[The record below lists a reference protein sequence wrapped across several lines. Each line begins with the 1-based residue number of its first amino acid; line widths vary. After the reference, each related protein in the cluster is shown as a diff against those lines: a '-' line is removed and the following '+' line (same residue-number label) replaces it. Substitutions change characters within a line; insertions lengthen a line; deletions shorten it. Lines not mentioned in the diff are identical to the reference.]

1 VVEPLNTVIVQLFSI
16 AIHRFAQRRQV
27 RSLEQTISMFI
38 RLWEREPEKLFVLL
52 AQFSTDSRW
61 VLRYIAGR
69 ELYRF
74 LHANGKKASEIWFAL
89 ADDDN
94 LYVREGAAKGI
105 VTASKVSFD
114 EIWSFWEKAFTH
126 PSDKV
131 RQTAAMTYI
140 KLWEIPIARERLL
153 SVYAHLQADSSAK
166 VNTIVETYIA
176 PLLGKNEKLVV
187 VPKHYFTTEELPVPS
202 RLIDQVI
209 GQKRAV
215 DIIKLAARQKRSV
228 LLIGE
233 PGTGKSMLAKAMSEF
248 LPASLLEDI
257 IAEMNEEE
265 RNVPRVNR
273 LPAGE
278 GKRMIQQRETEVHAS
293 IFALRWIVGFACA
306 VSMFVSVFYSVTRD
320 NPVYLMGGLLAI
332 PLFYWVGKS
341 IKAKSASQLPKCL
354 VCHRNTSLAPFIDA
368 TGLHAG
374 ALLGDVRHDP
384 YQSGGLEAMPHHL
397 VEPGAIHLAHNG
409 VLFIDEVST
418 LSWESQQSLLTAFQE
433 KKLSITGRSPGSSG
447 TMIRTEPVPCD
458 FLMVLAGN
466 LSDIDKIHPA
476 LRSRI
481 RGYGYEIYMKTTM
494 DDTEENRS
502 KLALFVAQEVRRD
515 EKIPHFSREAVETV
529 IKKAKEMSDY
539 PNKLTTRLRELGGLI
554 RAAGDIAVQ
563 ADSPIVLEEHVQQ
576 ALIIS
581 KSIEEQMDFDQ
592 TSSSSSL
599 QVSCKV

>member
-1 VVEPLNTVIVQLFSI
+1 MNTVIVQLFSM
-16 AIHRFAQRRQV
+16 AMHRFAHRRQV
-27 RSLEQTISMFI
+27 RLLEQTISMFI
-38 RLWEREPEKLFVLL
+38 RLWERDPERLFVILI
-52 AQFSTDSRW
+52 QFSKDSRW

-74 LHANGKKASEIWFAL
+74 LQAGGKKAAEIWFTL

-105 VTASKVSFD
+105 VAASAVSFD
-114 EIWSFWEKAFTH
+114 EVWSFWEKAFSH

-131 RQTAAMTYI
+131 RQTAALTFI
-140 KLWEIPIARERLL
+140 KLWEIPFVRERLL
-153 SVYAHLQADSSAK
+153 SVYSHLQSDSSAK
-166 VNTIVETYIA
+166 VNTIVKTHIA
-176 PLLGKNEKLVV
+176 PLLGKNDKPVV
-187 VPKHYFTTEELPVPS
+187 LTKHYVTTEELPVPS

-209 GQKRAV
+209 GQERAV

-233 PGTGKSMLAKAMSEF
+233 PGTGKSMLAKAMSEL
-248 LPASLLEDI
+248 LPASSLEDI
-257 IAEMNEEE
+257 IVELNEEE
-265 RNVPRVNR
+265 RNVPRVRR

-278 GKRMIQQRETEVHAS
+278 AERIIKQREKDVYTSVLT
-293 IFALRWIVGFACA
+293 LRWIVGFACT
-306 VSMFVSVFYSVTRD
+306 VSLFVSVFYSVTRD
-320 NPVYLMGGLLAI
+320 NPIYIMGGLFAI
-332 PLFYWVGKS
+332 PLFYWFGKT
-341 IKAKSASQLPKCL
+341 IKAKSTSQLPKFL
-354 VCHRNTSLAPFIDA
+354 VNHRNTSRAPFIDA

-418 LSWESQQSLLTAFQE
+418 LSLESQQSLLTAFQE
-433 KKLSITGRSPGSSG
+433 KKLSITGLSPGSSG

-466 LSDIDKIHPA
+466 LSDVDKIHPA

-494 DDTEENRS
+494 DDTEENRY
-502 KLALFVAQEVRRD
+502 KLTLFVAQEVRRD
-515 EKIPHFSREAVETV
+515 GKIPHFTREAVEAV
-529 IKKAKEMSDY
+529 INKAKEMSGY
-539 PNKLTTRLRELGGLI
+539 PDKLTTRLRELGGLI

-563 ADSPIVLEEHVQQ
+563 ADSPVVLEEHVQQ
-576 ALIIS
+576 ALIIC
-581 KSIEEQMDFDQ
+581 KSIEEQMDSNQ

>member
-1 VVEPLNTVIVQLFSI
+1 MNTVIVQLFSM
-16 AIHRFAQRRQV
+16 AMHRFAQRRQV
-27 RSLEQTISMFI
+27 RLLEQTISMFI
-38 RLWEREPEKLFVLL
+38 RLWERDPERLFVNLI
-52 AQFSTDSRW
+52 QFSKDSRW

-74 LHANGKKASEIWFAL
+74 LQAGGKKAAEIWFTL

-105 VTASKVSFD
+105 VAASAVSFD
-114 EIWSFWEKAFTH
+114 EVWSFWEKAFSH

-131 RQTAAMTYI
+131 RQTAALTFI
-140 KLWEIPIARERLL
+140 KLWEIPFVRERLL
-153 SVYAHLQADSSAK
+153 SVYSHLQSDSSAK
-166 VNTIVETYIA
+166 VNTIVKTHIA
-176 PLLGKNEKLVV
+176 PLLGKNDKPVV
-187 VPKHYFTTEELPVPS
+187 LTKHYVTTEELPVPS

-209 GQKRAV
+209 GQERAV

-233 PGTGKSMLAKAMSEF
+233 PGTGKSMLAKAMSEL
-248 LPASLLEDI
+248 LPASSLEDI
-257 IAEMNEEE
+257 IVELNEEE
-265 RNVPRVNR
+265 RNVPRVRR

-278 GKRMIQQRETEVHAS
+278 AERIIKQREKDVYTSVLT
-293 IFALRWIVGFACA
+293 LRWIVGFACT
-306 VSMFVSVFYSVTRD
+306 VSLFVSVFYSVTRD
-320 NPVYLMGGLLAI
+320 NPIYIMGGLFAI
-332 PLFYWVGKS
+332 PLFYWFGKT
-341 IKAKSASQLPKCL
+341 IKAKSTSQLPKFL
-354 VCHRNTSLAPFIDA
+354 VNHRNTSRAPFIDA

-418 LSWESQQSLLTAFQE
+418 LSLESQQSLLTAFQE
-433 KKLSITGRSPGSSG
+433 KKLSITGLSPGSSG

-466 LSDIDKIHPA
+466 LSDVDKIHPA

-494 DDTEENRS
+494 DDTEENRY

-515 EKIPHFSREAVETV
+515 GKIPHFTREAVEAV
-529 IKKAKEMSDY
+529 INKAKEMSGY
-539 PNKLTTRLRELGGLI
+539 PDKLTTRLRELGGLI

-563 ADSPIVLEEHVQQ
+563 ADSPVVLEEHVQQ
-576 ALIIS
+576 ALIIC
-581 KSIEEQMDFDQ
+581 KSIEEQMDSNQ

>member
-1 VVEPLNTVIVQLFSI
+1 MNTIIVQLFSM
-16 AIHRFAQRRQV
+16 AIHGFAQRRQV

-38 RLWEREPEKLFVLL
+38 RLWEREPEKFFVILT
-52 AQFSTDSRW
+52 QFSTDSRW

-74 LHANGKKASEIWFAL
+74 LQADGKKAAEIWFAL

-105 VTASKVSFD
+105 VAASDVCFD

-131 RQTAAMTYI
+131 RQTAALTLI
-140 KLWEIPIARERLL
+140 KLWDIPIARERLL
-153 SVYAHLQADSSAK
+153 SVYAHLQGDSSTK
-166 VNTIVETYIA
+166 VNAIVETYIA
-176 PLLGKNEKLVV
+176 PLLGKNEKHVMV
-187 VPKHYFTTEELPVPS
+187 SKHYVTTEELPVPS

-215 DIIKLAARQKRSV
+215 DIIKLAAQQKRSV

-233 PGTGKSMLAKAMSEF
+233 PGTGKSMLAKAMSEL

-265 RNVPRVNR
+265 RNVPRVKR
-273 LPAGE
+273 MPAGE
-278 GKRMIQQRETEVHAS
+278 AKRIIQQREKDVYAS
-293 IFALRWIVGFACA
+293 VFALRWILGFACA
-306 VSMFVSVFYSVTRD
+306 VSLFVSVFYSVTRD
-320 NPVYLMGGLLAI
+320 NPVYMMGGLLSI
-332 PLFYWVGKS
+332 PLFYWFGKS
-341 IKAKSASQLPKCL
+341 IKAKSTSQLPKCL
-354 VCHRNTSLAPFIDA
+354 VCHRNTLRAPFIDA

-397 VEPGAIHLAHNG
+397 VEPGAIHLVHNG

-418 LSWESQQSLLTAFQE
+418 LSLESQQSLLTAFQE

-466 LSDIDKIHPA
+466 LSDVDKIHPA

-515 EKIPHFSREAVETV
+515 GKIPHFSREAVEAV
-529 IKKAKEMSDY
+529 IIKAKEMSGC

-554 RAAGDIAVQ
+554 RAAGDIAVL
-563 ADSPIVLEEHVQQ
+563 AGSPIVLQEHVQQ
-576 ALIIS
+576 AIFIS
-581 KSIEEQMDFDQ
+581 KSIEEQMDSEQ
-592 TSSSSSL
+592 ASSTSSL

>member
-1 VVEPLNTVIVQLFSI
+1 MNTVIVQLFSM
-16 AIHRFAQRRQV
+16 AMHRFAQRRQV
-27 RSLEQTISMFI
+27 RLLEQTISMFI
-38 RLWEREPEKLFVLL
+38 RLWERDPERLFVILI
-52 AQFSTDSRW
+52 QFSKDSRW

-74 LHANGKKASEIWFAL
+74 LQAGGKKAAEIWFAL

-105 VTASKVSFD
+105 VAASAVSFD
-114 EIWSFWEKAFTH
+114 EVWSFWEKAFTH

-131 RQTAAMTYI
+131 RQTAALTFI
-140 KLWEIPIARERLL
+140 KLWEIPFVRERLL
-153 SVYAHLQADSSAK
+153 SVYSHLQSDSSAK

-176 PLLGKNEKLVV
+176 PLLGKNDKPVV
-187 VPKHYFTTEELPVPS
+187 LIKHYVTTEELPVPS

-209 GQKRAV
+209 GQERAV

-233 PGTGKSMLAKAMSEF
+233 PGTGKSMLAKAMSEL
-248 LPASLLEDI
+248 LPASSLEDI
-257 IAEMNEEE
+257 IVELNEEE
-265 RNVPRVNR
+265 RNVPRVRR
-273 LPAGE
+273 LPVGE
-278 GKRMIQQRETEVHAS
+278 AERIIKHREKDVYTSVLT
-293 IFALRWIVGFACA
+293 LRWIVGFACT
-306 VSMFVSVFYSVTRD
+306 VSLFVSVFYSVTRD
-320 NPVYLMGGLLAI
+320 NPIYIMGGLLAI
-332 PLFYWVGKS
+332 PLFYWFGKS
-341 IKAKSASQLPKCL
+341 IKAKSTSQLPKFL
-354 VCHRNTSLAPFIDA
+354 VNHRNTSLAPFIDA

-418 LSWESQQSLLTAFQE
+418 LSLESQQSLLTAFQE

-466 LSDIDKIHPA
+466 LSDVDKIHPA

-494 DDTEENRS
+494 DDTEENRN

-515 EKIPHFSREAVETV
+515 GKIPHFTREAVEAV
-529 IKKAKEMSDY
+529 INKAKEMSGY
-539 PNKLTTRLRELGGLI
+539 PDKLTTRLRELGGLI

-563 ADSPIVLEEHVQQ
+563 ADSPVVLEEHVQQ
-576 ALIIS
+576 ALIIC
-581 KSIEEQMDFDQ
+581 KSIEEQMDSNQ
-592 TSSSSSL
+592 TCSSSSL